1 MSLPD
6 WSDDNLQSVAPL
18 IDQWAAQYGIPHDV
32 AFGLVSQ
39 ESRFN
44 PNATGAA
51 GEIGLT
57 QIKPSTASGLGF
69 TGTADQLYDPGVNL
83 AFGLQYL
90 AQQIARYNGDIA
102 SALSAYNAGHM
113 ITGNAAYVNGVLAR
127 AAYFA
132 SLWAAQ
138 GDGQGDGGAGAG
150 VTAAGVVGALAL
162 AYGAY
167 RLLGGNL

>member
-1 MSLPD
+1 MGRAIRHPPRRG
-6 WSDDNLQSVAPL
+6 VRV
-18 IDQWAAQYGIPHDV
+18 GV
-32 AFGLVSQ
+32 
-39 ESRFN
+39 
-44 PNATGAA
+44 A
-51 GEIGLT
+51 GESLQPERDRRGRGDRVDANQAVYRVRVGLHGYGR
-57 QIKPSTASGLGF
+57 SSA
-69 TGTADQLYDPGVNL
+69 LYDPGVNL